1 MLEALT
7 QLSCYYKENN
17 LQARRNLRSQIEK
30 RSLDINSEFLSS
42 FSEVKETFDAVY
54 TDISEMSKSI
64 KDMTIRLQNSK
75 MQRKQLL
82 QQTSVLQSERYV
94 DLLFQFI

>member
-1 MLEALT
+1 MLEALN

-30 RSLDINSEFLSS
+30 RSLDINTEFLSS
-42 FSEVKETFDAVY
+42 FHEVKEAFEAVY
-54 TDISEMSKSI
+54 NDIHEMNNSI
-64 KDMTIRLQNSK
+64 KDMTLRLQNSK

-82 QQTSVLQSERYV
+82 QQTSILQSER
-94 DLLFQFI
+94 